1 MTPGRFQPLLVRP
14 FDTIPDRLSFHLDGM
29 KNPRGKIQS
38 LVVIVKMNPAGIV
51 LFVEKLV
58 KRIRNRHI
66 TTIIQCIEIRQI

>member
-38 LVVIVKMNPAGIV
+38 LVVIVKMNPV
-51 LFVEKLV
+51 LFLWQSLPSFSSSAYKDGINLPQPPVFPLA
-58 KRIRNRHI
+58 
-66 TTIIQCIEIRQI
+66 